1 MLAQP
6 VETEERV
13 TWPEPDLREYLSIL
27 DRRKWWV
34 VNVFLA
40 SLAIAVL
47 FTYWAR
53 PVYRGAAIVQVAGP
67 AYVSLGSPQGQGQGT
82 VFVPESTTVDT
93 MVELMKRPEV
103 LQQAASIAGLAS
115 DAVGARRI
123 SVRRVGA
130 TNLIEIDV
138 DSADPLRASTL
149 ADAIAQATMQVN
161 LEGRRRQFTD
171 VRKYI
176 ETQVDDTSRRLRSI
190 EESIARF
197 RSEGRNVA
205 LSQETAAD
213 VQRISELQSRRLAL
227 QLEIRNLQEDMRQ
240 DSLNLM
246 FMPTAAQG
254 NPDATGD
261 VPIAKALRDQLS
273 GLEVELAGLRAQ
285 FTGKYPEIKAAEAKL
300 QEIQQLLRQE
310 GADQM
315 ASLRAQQRLLEIK
328 DKVLGDAIQQLERRI
343 ENVPLQELEL
353 EKLTREQKV
362 NEGNYVF
369 LAQKLQEARIEET
382 SVGSEVQLVSPAS
395 PPTRPVKPN
404 KPLNT
409 VIGCMVGLCL
419 GIGAALIVERLDDTL
434 KNKDDVERN
443 LGVPILGVVPS
454 VKRTERLQ

>member
-1 MLAQP
+1 
-6 VETEERV
+6 
-13 TWPEPDLREYLSIL
+13 
-27 DRRKWWV
+27 
-34 VNVFLA
+34 
-40 SLAIAVL
+40 
-47 FTYWAR
+47 
-53 PVYRGAAIVQVAGP
+53 
-67 AYVSLGSPQGQGQGT
+67 
-82 VFVPESTTVDT
+82 

-103 LQQAASIAGLAS
+103 LQRAASIAGLAS
-115 DAVGARRI
+115 DAVGMRRI

-130 TNLIEIDV
+130 TNLIGIDV
-138 DSADPLRASTL
+138 DSTDPLRASTL
-149 ADAIAQATMQVN
+149 ADAIAQSTVEVN

-176 ETQVDDTSRRLRSI
+176 ETQVDETSHRLRSI

-197 RSEGRNVA
+197 RSEGRNVT
-205 LSQETAAD
+205 LSQETAVD
-213 VQRISELQSRRLAL
+213 VQRISELQSQRLAL
-227 QLEIRNLQEDMRQ
+227 QLDIRNLQEDMRQ
-240 DSLNLM
+240 NSLNLM
-246 FMPTAAQG
+246 FMPTAAG
-254 NPDATGD
+254 SPDATEM
-261 VPIAKALRDQLS
+261 PIVKALRDQLS
-273 GLEVELAGLRAQ
+273 VLEVELAGLRAQ
-285 FTGKYPEIKAAEAKL
+285 FTAKYPEIKAAEAKV

-315 ASLRAQQRLLEIK
+315 ASLKAQQRALEIK
-328 DKVLGDAIQQLERRI
+328 DNILGDAIQQLESRI
-343 ENVPLQELEL
+343 EGVPLQELEL

-382 SVGSEVQLVSPAS
+382 SVGSEVQLVSPAA

-454 VKRTERLQ
+454 VRRTERLQ